1 MRIIVTPKF
10 EMHDTMKSVEEQIS
24 DINKKLQQLVKK
36 YTALQKE
43 SSLMS
48 NELNEYRNKE
58 KAQNDKL
65 NLLEMQTS
73 ILKASVGSMS
83 DEEKRTFEKE
93 INQYV
98 KYLEKCMTMLNK

>member
-1 MRIIVTPKF
+1 MP
-10 EMHDTMKSVEEQIS
+10 ETMKNVEDQIS

-36 YTALQKE
+36 YAALQKE
-43 SSLMS
+43 NSMMS

-58 KAQNDKL
+58 KAQNDRL

-73 ILKASVGSMS
+73 ILKASAGNMS
-83 DEEKRTFEKE
+83 NEEKRNFEKE
-93 INQYV
+93 INQYI

>member
-1 MRIIVTPKF
+1 MPKF
-10 EMHDTMKSVEEQIS
+10 EMPETMKNVEDQIS

-36 YTALQKE
+36 YAALQKE
-43 SSLMS
+43 NSMMS

-58 KAQNDKL
+58 KAQNDRL

-73 ILKASVGSMS
+73 ILKASAGNMS
-83 DEEKRTFEKE
+83 NEEKRNFEKE
-93 INQYV
+93 INQYI